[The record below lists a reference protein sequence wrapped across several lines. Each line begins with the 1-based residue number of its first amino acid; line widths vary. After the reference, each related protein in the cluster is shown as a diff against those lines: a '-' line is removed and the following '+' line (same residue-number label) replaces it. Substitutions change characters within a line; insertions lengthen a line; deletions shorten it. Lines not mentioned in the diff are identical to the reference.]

1 MTTSNTWTVFLLD
14 STDDDFYEEFSGTR
28 EECTDFM
35 LSLND
40 KLRETAYATDC
51 DDNYFSVL

>member
-51 DDNYFSVL
+51 DDNCFSVL